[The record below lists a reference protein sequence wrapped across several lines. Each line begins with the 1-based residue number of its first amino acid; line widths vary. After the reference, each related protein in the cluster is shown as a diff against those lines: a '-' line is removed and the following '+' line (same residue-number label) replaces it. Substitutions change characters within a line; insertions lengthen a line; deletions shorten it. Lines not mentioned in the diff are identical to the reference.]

1 MLAGI
6 APARDAAQL
15 HSSKDPKIA
24 SVSARIKAIW
34 SQEGVN
40 GPVAGPSH

>member
-6 APARDAAQL
+6 APAQDVAQL
-15 HSSKDPKIA
+15 HSSEDLKVT

-34 SQEGVN
+34 SQKVSMD
-40 GPVAGPSH
+40 P